1 MGDVTLI
8 VPRSELVD
16 TASRLRRLVRKS
28 QLAKSELMLGFAQ
41 DSVTLTLA
49 GTKATLPATC
59 HDAGCV
65 VLSGLALEA
74 LAMVGRGLG
83 ATDVPVRIGAKML
96 HVGMVGF
103 SCRWVEGQ
111 PTAILLPLNATLLD
125 VLSLRYQCSLDE
137 IVAAGLERTLFEA
150 EDRKAKLITKAAETL
165 EPLGISAPALDQL
178 VIERMRQDA
187 KRHDL

>member
-1 MGDVTLI
+1 MAEVIFTI
-8 VPRSELVD
+8 PRSELVD
-16 TASRLRRLVRKS
+16 SASRLVKLVRKS
-28 QLAKSELMLGFAQ
+28 QLAKSELMLGFAK

-49 GTKATLPATC
+49 GTIATLPATC
-59 HDAGCV
+59 HDAGCI

-111 PTAILLPLNATLLD
+111 PTAILLPVNATLLD
-125 VLSLRYQCSLDE
+125 VLRLRYHRSLDE
-137 IVAAGLERTLFEA
+137 IMAAGLEGTLFEA
-150 EDRKAKLITKAAETL
+150 EERKAALIARAVETL

-178 VIERMRQDA
+178 VIERIREDA
-187 KRHDL
+187 IRHDL